1 MNRHVADILSFLF
14 IAVAVVLALIL
25 YPDLPEHVP
34 IHWNAAGEIDGYMRK
49 PWGVITMP
57 LAAVFTFVLMK
68 IIPAISPKVNH
79 VDKFRGALS
88 LLQVVMVGFMSG
100 IAVLVL
106 LAANGVEVAMNRAI
120 FAGLGILFLVIG
132 IILPRVGQN
141 YFMGVRTPWT
151 LASEEVWERT
161 HRHAGRLF
169 IISSVILFINVFV
182 VIRIGWTIGLIILL
196 VLWLALYS
204 YLVHRR
210 IERD

>member
-1 MNRHVADILSFLF
+1 MH
-14 IAVAVVLALIL
+14 
-25 YPDLPEHVP
+25 Y
-34 IHWNAAGEIDGYMRK
+34 
-49 PWGVITMP
+49 
-57 LAAVFTFVLMK
+57 
-68 IIPAISPKVNH
+68 
-79 VDKFRGALS
+79 
-88 LLQVVMVGFMSG
+88 
-100 IAVLVL
+100 VLVL